1 MPKVKRVIDKSDDN
15 VIDNG
20 LLPSVRFFGLLCGK
34 TGSSKTT
41 LMVNMLCSDEFP
53 YNKIFKGDNIYIF
66 SGSLDSDLKIQKLIE
81 FYDVA
86 ESNLYRGFD
95 NEELNLLYDKLEE
108 DYMEKKDNDE
118 PIDYPL
124 VILDDLSFSLS
135 RGKDFNS
142 IKRFAQNSRKLAISV
157 LITTQHYSQVEL
169 SVRNNIS
176 FACLYHASAKN
187 VSIMEEEHNYLG
199 GKKKFMTMWNENVKS
214 KRDFICINYDNDG
227 DQIYLNSQFE
237 PIFKHHDC

>member
-66 SGSLDSDLKIQKLIE
+66 SGSLDSDEKIQKLIE
-81 FYDVA
+81 FHDVP

-95 NEELNLLYDKLEE
+95 NDALHQLYNELEE
-108 DYMEKKDNDE
+108 KYLERKMNDDKME
-118 PIDYPL
+118 YPL
-124 VILDDLSFSLS
+124 IILDDLSFAMG
-135 RGKDFNS
+135 RGKDFDAL
-142 IKRFAQNSRKLAISV
+142 KRYAQNSRKLGISF
-157 LITTQHYSQVEL
+157 LITTQHYSQIPL
-169 SVRNNIS
+169 AVRNNIS
-176 FACLYHASAKN
+176 FAVLYKTSSKN
-187 VSIMEEEHNYLG
+187 VGIIEEEMNYLKT
-199 GKKKFMTMWNENVKS
+199 KKDFLKMWHSNIHLKKDYIV
-214 KRDFICINYDNDG
+214 INFDNDG
-227 DQIYLNSQFE
+227 DDIYLNKDFE
-237 PIFKHHDC
+237 PIFK